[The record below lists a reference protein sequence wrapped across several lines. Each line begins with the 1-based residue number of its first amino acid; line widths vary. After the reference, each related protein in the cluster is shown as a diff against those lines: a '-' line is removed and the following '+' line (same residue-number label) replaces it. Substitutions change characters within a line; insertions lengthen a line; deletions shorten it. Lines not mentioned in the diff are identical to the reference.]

1 MMKKLDCILENKQFN
16 NVVLSDNKYIVDIL
30 KKDNT
35 NTSDITEVLYS
46 LLEEYMNLI
55 GYLEMESNKISHV
68 SEDALVDNE
77 LDENNIKKLNDI
89 TDNIH
94 DYVNKINQ
102 IISFIR
108 NNILKNS
115 LDIEVI
121 NN

>member
-1 MMKKLDCILENKQFN
+1 MKKLDCILENKQFN